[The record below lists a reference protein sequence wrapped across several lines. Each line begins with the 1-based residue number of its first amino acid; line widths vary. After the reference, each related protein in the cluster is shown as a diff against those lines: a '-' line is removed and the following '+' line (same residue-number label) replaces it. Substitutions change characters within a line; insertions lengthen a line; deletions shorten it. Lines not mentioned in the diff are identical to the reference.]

1 MPVLVGRGTVAL
13 VQGITGRYGS
23 FHAKLM
29 LEYGTRI
36 VAGVTPGKGGESVH
50 GIPVYDS
57 VEEAVREHPGINS
70 SIIFVPAPAAADA
83 IVEAVD
89 AGIKLIVVITEGIP
103 IHDSLR
109 AINYARS
116 RGVHVIG
123 PNCPGV
129 ITPGQAKLGIMPH
142 QYFTP
147 GRVGIVSR
155 SGTLTYEIA
164 AMLSEKGIGQSTV
177 IGVGGDPIIGT
188 DLVEAVKLFN
198 DDPETDLVVVIG
210 EIGGDQE
217 ERLAEAYKK
226 GEIHKPLVAY
236 VAGRNAPPGKR
247 MGHAGAIVMGSSG
260 TAEEKAKV
268 LQEAGIPVARIP
280 TEVPEVV
287 EAKLRELGK
296 I

>member
-1 MPVLVGRGTVAL
+1 MPVLVGKWTVAL

-23 FHAKLM
+23 FHTKLM

-36 VAGVTPGKGGESVH
+36 VAGVTPGKGGENVH
-50 GIPVYDS
+50 GVPVYDS
-57 VEEAVREHPGINS
+57 VEEAVREHPEINS
-70 SIIFVPAPAAADA
+70 SIIFVPAPSAADA
-83 IVEAVD
+83 IIEAVD

-116 RGVHVIG
+116 RGVRVIG

-142 QYFTP
+142 QYFKP

-155 SGTLTYEIA
+155 SGTLTYEVA
-164 AMLSEKGIGQSTV
+164 AMLSERGIGQSTV

-198 DDPETDLVVVIG
+198 NDPDTDLVVVIG

-217 ERLAEAYKK
+217 ERLAEAYKR
-226 GEIHKPLVAY
+226 GEIEKPLVAY

-260 TAEEKAKV
+260 TAEEKARV

-280 TEVPEVV
+280 TEVPDLV

-296 I
+296 H

>member
-1 MPVLVGRGTVAL
+1 MPVLVGKGTVAL

-23 FHAKLM
+23 FHTKLM

-36 VAGVTPGKGGESVH
+36 VAGVTPGKGGETVH
-50 GIPVYDS
+50 GVPVYDS
-57 VEEAVREHPGINS
+57 VEEAVREHPEINS
-70 SIIFVPAPAAADA
+70 TIIFVPAPGAADA
-83 IVEAVD
+83 IIEAAD

-116 RGVHVIG
+116 RGARVIG

-129 ITPGQAKLGIMPH
+129 ITPGEAKLGIMPH
-142 QYFTP
+142 QYFKP
-147 GRVGIVSR
+147 GNIGIVSR

-164 AMLSEKGIGQSTV
+164 AMLTERGIGQSTV

-198 DDPETDLVVVIG
+198 DDPKTDLVVVIG

-217 ERLAEAYKK
+217 ERLAEAYRK
-226 GEIHKPLVAY
+226 GEIQKPLVAY

-260 TAEEKAKV
+260 TAEEKARI

-280 TEVPEVV
+280 TEVPDLV
-287 EAKLRELGK
+287 EQKLRELGK
-296 I
+296 L

>member
-1 MPVLVGRGTVAL
+1 MPVLVGKGTVAL

-23 FHAKLM
+23 FHTKLM

-36 VAGVTPGKGGESVH
+36 VAGVTPGKGGENVH
-50 GIPVYDS
+50 GVPVYDS
-57 VEEAVREHPGINS
+57 VEEAVREHPEINS
-70 SIIFVPAPAAADA
+70 SIIFVPAPGAADA
-83 IVEAVD
+83 IIEAVD

-116 RGVHVIG
+116 RGVRVIG

-129 ITPGQAKLGIMPH
+129 ITPGEAKLGIMPH
-142 QYFTP
+142 QYFKP
-147 GRVGIVSR
+147 GNVGIVSR

-164 AMLSEKGIGQSTV
+164 AMLSERGIGQSTV

-198 DDPETDLVVVIG
+198 DDPQTDLVVVIG

-217 ERLAEAYKK
+217 ERLAEAYKR
-226 GEIHKPLVAY
+226 GEIQKPLVAY

-260 TAEEKAKV
+260 TAEEKARV
-268 LQEAGIPVARIP
+268 LQEAGIPVARVP
-280 TEVPEVV
+280 TEVPDLV

-296 I
+296 L

>member
-1 MPVLVGRGTVAL
+1 MPVLVGRWTVAL

-23 FHAKLM
+23 FHTKLM

-36 VAGVTPGKGGESVH
+36 VAGVTPGKGGEKVH
-50 GIPVYDS
+50 GVPVYDS
-57 VEEAVREHPGINS
+57 VEEAVREHPEINS
-70 SIIFVPAPAAADA
+70 SIIFVPAPGAADA
-83 IVEAVD
+83 IMEAVD

-109 AINYARS
+109 AINYAREK
-116 RGVHVIG
+116 GVRVIG

-142 QYFTP
+142 QYFKP

-164 AMLSEKGIGQSTV
+164 AMLTERGIGQSTV

-217 ERLAEAYKK
+217 ERLAEAYRK

-247 MGHAGAIVMGSSG
+247 MGHAGAIVTGSRG
-260 TAEEKAKV
+260 TAEEKARV

-280 TEVPEVV
+280 TEVPDLV
-287 EAKLRELGK
+287 EQKLKELGK
-296 I
+296 L